1 MAQQPSEK
9 IKPVMKRTIK
19 DSVFGD
25 LFGDIR
31 YLIKLYRALH
41 PEDTETT
48 EEDIAD
54 VTIKNVLT
62 NGQYNDLAFRIK
74 DKLLLLLEAQSTWS
88 SNIIIRILMYLMQT
102 YSEYCTVNGLDLYSS
117 TKVKL
122 PKPELYVIFTGEK
135 KTHPEYITLKDEF
148 FDGQDIAVDATVKVI
163 YDGKPGDIISQYVA
177 FTKVCN
183 DHMKKYGRTR
193 KAVEEAIRICIDKDV
208 LADYLKE
215 REVEVMDIM
224 TTLFDEEEV
233 MRRYINNTVNEAVNE
248 AVNQAVNQ
256 AVTTTRKEEDEVIA
270 RKMLTLGTMSYED
283 ISKCT
288 GISIEELKELD
299 ALQTV

>member
-1 MAQQPSEK
+1 MAQQPSGK
-9 IKPVMKRTIK
+9 IKPVMKRNIK
-19 DSVFGD
+19 ASVFGD
-25 LFGDIR
+25 LFGDSR

-48 EEDIAD
+48 EDDIAD

-74 DKLLLLLEAQSTWS
+74 DRVLLLLEAQSTWS

-148 FDGQDIAVDATVKVI
+148 FDGQDISVDATVKVI
-163 YDGKPGDIISQYVA
+163 YDGKPGDIISQYVT

-183 DHMKKYGRTR
+183 DQMKKYGRTR
-193 KAVEEAIRICIDKDV
+193 KAVEEAVRICIDEDV
-208 LADYLKE
+208 LVDYLKE

-233 MRRYINNTVNEAVNE
+233 MRRYINNTVNI
-248 AVNQAVNQ
+248 
-256 AVTTTRKEEDEVIA
+256 TRKEEDETIA
-270 RKMLTLGTMSYED
+270 KSMIADGNLSYEK
-283 ISKCT
+283 IAQYT
-288 GISIEELKELD
+288 GLSLKEVEEL
-299 ALQTV
+299 ASLQTV